1 MAFKASKNR
10 LEEAIAY
17 VQDNLT
23 LDPYKD
29 EIIEALQYTID
40 NYGTQNKEA
49 YIATLEAKVYTY
61 EMIIAK
67 SNFRSMLDPT
77 RNNKPN
83 NNRQNNRQN
92 GQSNQRNNQRG
103 NNRSALGQR
112 SQRRSQYRNQDGTYR
127 VVNPK
132 KGFEDNGNDRNY
144 TYDNGTD
151 EGEE

>member
-1 MAFKASKNR
+1 MSLTVSKKR

-17 VQDNLT
+17 VKDNLG

-29 EIIEALQYTID
+29 EMIEALQYAID
-40 NYGTQNKEA
+40 NQNREA

-112 SQRRSQYRNQDGTYR
+112 SQRRSQYRNQDGSYR
-127 VVNPK
+127 PVNPK
-132 KGFEDNGNDRNY
+132 NHFDND
-144 TYDNGTD
+144 TD
-151 EGEE
+151 EGAEE

>member
-29 EIIEALQYTID
+29 EMLEALQYAID

-112 SQRRSQYRNQDGTYR
+112 SQGRSQYRNQNGSYR
-127 VVNPK
+127 PVNPK
-132 KGFEDNGNDRNY
+132 NHF
-144 TYDNGTD
+144 DNGTD
-151 EGEE
+151 EGAEE

>member
-1 MAFKASKNR
+1 MSLTVSKKR

-23 LDPYKD
+23 LNPYKDEILDPYKD
-29 EIIEALQYTID
+29 EIIEALQYAID
-40 NYGTQNKEA
+40 NYSSQNKDA

-83 NNRQNNRQN
+83 NRQSNRQNDDRQPN
-92 GQSNQRNNQRG
+92 KQRNNQRG
-103 NNRSALGQR
+103 NNRSSLGQR
-112 SQRRSQYRNQDGTYR
+112 SQNRTQYRSQNGSYRPVTNR
-127 VVNPK
+127 H
-132 KGFEDNGNDRNY
+132 DNGV
-144 TYDNGTD
+144 D
-151 EGEE
+151 E